1 MTRAM
6 LKTAAKQQ
14 LKGKWITGVL
24 AVLCTMLIAMAA
36 SFIGQALSTV
46 YSVYDGTA
54 GIICAVLGLII
65 GIAATI
71 LSCGLALGL
80 TKFFLNVVKGE
91 NAEVKDIFGMLK
103 YSFKAFGLVFM
114 ISLFTLL
121 WSCLFIIPGIIAA
134 FRYSQAIIIMA
145 ENPEIGIMEA
155 IRQSKEM
162 MVGHKM
168 ELFVLSLS
176 FIGWSILASITVI
189 GVLWLEV
196 YAETTYTNFYLNL
209 RYGQNA

>member
-1 MTRAM
+1 M
-6 LKTAAKQQ
+6 
-14 LKGKWITGVL
+14 
-24 AVLCTMLIAMAA
+24 
-36 SFIGQALSTV
+36 

-145 ENPEIGIMEA
+145 ENPPK
-155 IRQSKEM
+155 S
-162 MVGHKM
+162 
-168 ELFVLSLS
+168 EL
-176 FIGWSILASITVI
+176 WK
-189 GVLWLEV
+189 
-196 YAETTYTNFYLNL
+196 
-209 RYGQNA
+209 Q

>member
-1 MTRAM
+1 
-6 LKTAAKQQ
+6 
-14 LKGKWITGVL
+14 
-24 AVLCTMLIAMAA
+24 
-36 SFIGQALSTV
+36 
-46 YSVYDGTA
+46 
-54 GIICAVLGLII
+54 
-65 GIAATI
+65 
-71 LSCGLALGL
+71 
-80 TKFFLNVVKGE
+80 
-91 NAEVKDIFGMLK
+91 MLK

>member
-1 MTRAM
+1 MRHLNRYRT
-6 LKTAAKQQ
+6 
-14 LKGKWITGVL
+14 
-24 AVLCTMLIAMAA
+24 
-36 SFIGQALSTV
+36 
-46 YSVYDGTA
+46 
-54 GIICAVLGLII
+54 VLGLII

-71 LSCGLALGL
+71 LSSGLALGL
-80 TKFFLNVVKGE
+80 TKFFLNVAKGE

-196 YAETTYTNFYLNL
+196 YVETTYTNFYLNL